1 MKRHQV
7 QASAASLAAIF
18 VSYGALAQQAAV
30 GVGAKANAAAATP
43 APAAAAPAP
52 EPPPPPPPPPAA
64 DPAPAPANNQAGMA
78 LPANANAATNNS
90 DHDEMVGHIAV
101 GYLGRSTI
109 PVGGYDPATQNI
121 RLAAPVPVIGVRYWL
136 NPQLGLDLG
145 AGLWIGKRS
154 TDTTPAGGA
163 TVTANGPK
171 PTAFVVHAGVPL
183 SLASAKHF
191 SFQIIP
197 EMNFGYAKVSQ
208 DASPTSMSGTHF
220 DIGARAGAE
229 IHFGFMG
236 IPQLSLI
243 GSVGL
248 LFQYDKMN
256 YETPAAAPATGSNVV
271 STGEWTLGTT
281 VNDNPWNIFVTNVGA
296 LYYF

>member
-30 GVGAKANAAAATP
+30 GVDAKANAAVATP

-52 EPPPPPPPPPAA
+52 ESPPPPPPAA

-90 DHDEMVGHIAV
+90 DHDEMVGHLAV

-109 PVGGYDPATQNI
+109 PVGELDANGNPTI
-121 RLAAPVPVIGVRYWL
+121 AAPVPIIGVRYWL
-136 NPQLGLDLG
+136 NPMLGLDLG
-145 AGLWIGKRS
+145 AGLWVGKRT
-154 TDTTPAGGA
+154 TDNTPAPGNTTT
-163 TVTANGPK
+163 TVNGPK
-171 PTAFVVHAGVPL
+171 PTAFVLHAGVPL
-183 SLASAKHF
+183 SLGSAKHF

-197 EMNFGYAKVSQ
+197 EMNFGYAKVSW
-208 DASPTSMSGTHF
+208 DSPTNMSGTHF

-248 LFQYDKMN
+248 LFQYDKLRN
-256 YETPAAAPATGSNVV
+256 ETSAAPAAGSNVV
-271 STGEWTLGTT
+271 STSQWSLGTT